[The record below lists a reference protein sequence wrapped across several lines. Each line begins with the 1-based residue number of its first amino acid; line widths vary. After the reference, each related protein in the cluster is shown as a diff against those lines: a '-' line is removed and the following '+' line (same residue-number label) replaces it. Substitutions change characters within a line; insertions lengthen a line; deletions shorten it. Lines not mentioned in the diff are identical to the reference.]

1 MKLHR
6 VKYFLLIF
14 LFLFTACDLLSTRQA
29 ETPNTSRDNFLPAT
43 SPEILFSN
51 LTNSFKDKVVE
62 NYIACFSD
70 PAYTDKQFNF
80 VPTSSASVIYA
91 AFSNWDLSSEQG
103 YFSNLVNT
111 LPETTPIILSLSQ
124 LGSTQYSDSAVYDF
138 SYVLNTNF
146 SSENIS
152 STYQGNLK
160 FTVVLDN
167 RQQWV
172 ISGWIDFEKNGSP
185 SWSELKGRM
194 Y

>member
-1 MKLHR
+1 MKFR
-6 VKYFLLIF
+6 IAKYYLLLF
-14 LFLFTACDLLSTRQA
+14 LFLFSACDLLSTRQA
-29 ETPNTSRDNFLPAT
+29 EPPNASRDNFLPAT

-70 PAYTDKQFNF
+70 PAYTDKAFNF

-91 AFSNWDLSSEQG
+91 AFSNWDLSSERG

-152 STYQGNLK
+152 PTYQGNLK

-172 ISGWIDFEKNGSP
+172 ISRWIDFEKTGSP

>member
-91 AFSNWDLSSEQG
+91 AFSNWDLSSERG